1 MARSSLGRNRRG
13 ERDTH
18 TPSQRILAPK
28 RGAQPLFAAPASPS
42 PLFFFPSS
50 SPFFHLCHPK
60 SSSSRLAELRKWR
73 LRAQFEK
80 QAGRPSFVCH
90 AMQRRYALRN
100 ACMEGEGC
108 SSPLP
113 MIPPDSFAPRKTLLS
128 VPTVKLAS
136 GGAQL
141 ISAPAGILIKR
152 NNLRNMGQGEERV
165 WRGGKE
171 ERRGGNT
178 NQDTIYSVVGVMKC
192 AT

>member
-13 ERDTH
+13 ERETH
-18 TPSQRILAPK
+18 TFATDF
-28 RGAQPLFAAPASPS
+28 GAKDESAAVVRCSCISFSS
-42 PLFFFPSS
+42 PLSF
-50 SPFFHLCHPK
+50 SPFHLCHPK

-152 NNLRNMGQGEERV
+152 NNLRNMGQAGASVEGRV
-165 WRGGKE
+165 GR
-171 ERRGGNT
+171 
-178 NQDTIYSVVGVMKC
+178 
-192 AT
+192 ATGTQIRIPSS